1 MPHGQNATEMID
13 YVNAGLSPMEALMT
27 GTVNA
32 ADAAGVADVGRLE
45 PGKAADI
52 VALRRSPLEDIKA
65 VMDVGFVIRDGI
77 VFKGPGA
84 VE

>member
-1 MPHGQNATEMID
+1 MID
-13 YVNAGLSPMEALMT
+13 YVNAGLI
-27 GTVNA
+27 
-32 ADAAGVADVGRLE
+32 ADGSAHDRHRECGRRGRSADVGRLE

-52 VALRRSPLEDIKA
+52 VALSRSPLEDIKA
-65 VMDVGFVIRDGI
+65 VMDVGFVMRDGI